1 MEPRAFPCQAV
12 LMMGDERC
20 AKASMVVVE
29 SITVIGTLT
38 INGRLGG
45 RYPSRTSR
53 SLLFTGILQASHAL
67 PHQSVPSFFLLHI
80 ISCFFP
86 YQNVT
91 TCSTPYRRALAERTC
106 VQAHSSQSCMVP
118 AYLVYSCSNI
128 SGLSVRPPGYVC
140 LKSNRPPGM
149 CRASAFYG
157 TPRSLFE
164 EPATF
169 LANPSVD
176 ELLAVIS
183 TLATAE
189 SQEDDDFL
197 SSCGSAVTDLIS
209 RFQSSRRVKRVPVSS
224 GQA

>member
-1 MEPRAFPCQAV
+1 
-12 LMMGDERC
+12 MGDERC

-91 TCSTPYRRALAERTC
+91 TCSTPYRRALAEHVSKPTPHKVVWSLLTWC
-106 VQAHSSQSCMVP
+106 IP
-118 AYLVYSCSNI
+118 API
-128 SGLSVRPPGYVC
+128 S
-140 LKSNRPPGM
+140 
-149 CRASAFYG
+149 RASLYG
-157 TPRSLFE
+157 HLATYALKVIALLVCAVLPRSTARRAVSLKNQ
-164 EPATF
+164 PRSWPT
-169 LANPSVD
+169 
-176 ELLAVIS
+176 LLWTS
-183 TLATAE
+183 CWL
-189 SQEDDDFL
+189 L
-197 SSCGSAVTDLIS
+197 SARL
-209 RFQSSRRVKRVPVSS
+209 RQRSRRRMMTFYHRAA
-224 GQA
+224 QR